1 MRASGLVGSTAEI
14 IPASQITQL
23 VLADRAAGAVS
34 AVQVPGAR
42 HAQELMP
49 VAILALLRWLNAY
62 AGSRLAAVHAG

>member
-23 VLADRAAGAVS
+23 VLADRAAGVPVS
-34 AVQVPGAR
+34 DVQVPGAR

-49 VAILALLRWLNAY
+49 VAILALLCWLNAY
-62 AGSRLAAVHAG
+62 AG